1 MKKTKNRFS
10 KIVATGMATIMSIAS
25 IATPFSRAE
34 NAYAETD
41 YGYKTCYINESTFP
55 DPIFRQVIINSID
68 LNHDGF
74 LSQEDIYYGRN
85 IWCVNMGIKSLKGI
99 EYLVE
104 LRGLYCM
111 ENELTELNVKNNK
124 LIQGIWC
131 SDNNLTSLDFTPNKD
146 LEWVY
151 FHNNQ
156 VTTVNVKNNPK
167 MSYIEANSN
176 PLKELDVSEN
186 KILEHLMCGDCGLKK
201 LDLTNNPRLMH
212 LDAFR
217 NKFTKLDLS
226 KNTKLKRLDIW
237 DNPQLGNVDIS
248 MLKGLQTYNCSN
260 NNISKLD
267 VTHNPELNKL
277 LCNHNLQLTALDL
290 SKNHK
295 LSYLDCHYCGIK
307 KLNVSN
313 NPMLRF
319 IMGFINSFTELNVGD
334 NPYILKTINEGKYN
348 PNESNTGG
356 AESWTIDYGGDVST
370 GGDNIFFFCVD
381 KKVKVNKTPSG
392 KAPVIVNP
400 NQDSNIKDTS
410 NLITREAFVKVLY
423 EMAGKPKVNLTK
435 SRFKDVEKGS
445 WYYGALLWGEENSLC
460 MGYPTMISDE
470 FGVGKYLSRQDMVFM
485 LMRYVEYIG
494 DDFHRS
500 IDFGRTDDY
509 IDYYDIDFEHWEAMC
524 WAATWHIMDGKPDPD
539 KAGTGDESAEGKD
552 EQIIDPYG
560 KATIADI
567 EHAIAQLMD
576 ICNLPNVDYKT
587 LIKNAI
593 KEYRKYAKESVNS
606 VVEDKQ
612 SKAKYRITS
621 NKGNLTVTYTST
633 KNKKVT
639 KAVVPDNV
647 KINGKK
653 YKVTAIA
660 PYAFKNNKKLKK
672 ITIGK
677 NIRKIGKY
685 AFYGCKNLK
694 SIKIKT
700 VKLKKKSIGK
710 NAFKKINKKAK
721 FKVPKKKLKLYKKL
735 IKKAKAPKTVKIVK

>member
-1 MKKTKNRFS
+1 
-10 KIVATGMATIMSIAS
+10 
-25 IATPFSRAE
+25 
-34 NAYAETD
+34 
-41 YGYKTCYINESTFP
+41 
-55 DPIFRQVIINSID
+55 
-68 LNHDGF
+68 
-74 LSQEDIYYGRN
+74 
-85 IWCVNMGIKSLKGI
+85 MGIRSLKGI
-99 EYLVE
+99 EYLAE
-104 LRGLYCM
+104 LRGLYCTD
-111 ENELTELNVKNNK
+111 NELTELNVENNK

-593 KEYRKYAKESVNS
+593 TEYRKYAKEPVNS